1 MASTHP
7 KNMSQI
13 GFHFPKVR
21 GEHNKSLS
29 HLKNSLPHHHLI
41 VIDNTLNF
49 RGDENYNTCG
59 SLVAGFT
66 KLLTFLPKFTYFFS
80 PYKGNI
86 SRRGATSSEPQ
97 IIFEGRML
105 IASFFGGYTFLF
117 QTKNAKI
124 PRVKKTT
131 HTKTQQRLRQTPP
144 HNGRLHPSNQRF

>member
-1 MASTHP
+1 MALTHP

-21 GEHNKSLS
+21 GENKKSLS
-29 HLKNSLPHHHLI
+29 HLKNSLPHHQLI

-66 KLLTFLPKFTYFFS
+66 KLLTPSSQNSQFFS

-86 SRRGATSSEPQ
+86 SRRGATSSEPT

-105 IASFFGGYTFLF
+105 IVSFFGGYTFLF
-117 QTKNAKI
+117 Q
-124 PRVKKTT
+124 KKTPRFHVLK
-131 HTKTQQRLRQTPP
+131 HTKTRLRQTTP
-144 HNGRLHPSNQRF
+144 NGRLHPSNQRF